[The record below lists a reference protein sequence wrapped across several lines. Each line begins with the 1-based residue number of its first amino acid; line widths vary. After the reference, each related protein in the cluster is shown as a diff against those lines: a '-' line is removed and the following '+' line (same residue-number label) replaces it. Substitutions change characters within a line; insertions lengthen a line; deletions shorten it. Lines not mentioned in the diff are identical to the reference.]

1 MTETTTNEA
10 SKKALAGSQPASMA
24 AARVSVYKDFIDAQ
38 AEMKNA
44 VMKGFNPHFK
54 SKYADLTAV
63 REATLPALKKYNLGI
78 IQVPTM
84 VGERFVLV
92 SRLIHAS
99 GEVLQDSRYPLP
111 IDGKPQEIGSAITYA
126 RRYTW
131 AALCGISSDEDDDA
145 NVAQKAAEKQSDA
158 QKVANK
164 LSKSL
169 RGCSTE
175 DEIVALWEDSQDILD
190 DIKKKSTIA
199 YDALQKVYNTQ
210 LERLRPL
217 PEDDVDDIGRDIP
230 E

>member
-1 MTETTTNEA
+1 MTEK
-10 SKKALAGSQPASMA
+10 SPAREGANAFSA
-24 AARVSVYKDFIDAQ
+24 FIKAQ

-63 REATLPALKKYNLGI
+63 REATLPALEKHKLGI

-84 VGERFVLV
+84 KGDRFVLV
-92 SRLIHAS
+92 SKLFHES
-99 GEVLQDSRYPLP
+99 GEILQEAEYPLP

-169 RGCSTE
+169 KGCGTE
-175 DEIVALWEDSQDILD
+175 DELVALWEGSQDILD

-217 PEDDVDDIGRDIP
+217 PEDDVDDIGRIP